1 LSLPYLLARGQPG
14 ARGFR
19 TPAPARN
26 LNLKMNM
33 SRQHPQE
40 RRVFVLSIR
49 ATEIFYVAE
58 THQIVSQ
65 MKPEIAEEHPETQ
78 RNEVK
83 KSE

>member
-1 LSLPYLLARGQPG
+1 
-14 ARGFR
+14 
-19 TPAPARN
+19 
-26 LNLKMNM
+26 MNM

>member
-1 LSLPYLLARGQPG
+1 
-14 ARGFR
+14 
-19 TPAPARN
+19 
-26 LNLKMNM
+26 MNM

-49 ATEIFYVAE
+49 AAEIFYVAE

-65 MKPEIAEEHPETQ
+65 MKPAIVEEHPETQ